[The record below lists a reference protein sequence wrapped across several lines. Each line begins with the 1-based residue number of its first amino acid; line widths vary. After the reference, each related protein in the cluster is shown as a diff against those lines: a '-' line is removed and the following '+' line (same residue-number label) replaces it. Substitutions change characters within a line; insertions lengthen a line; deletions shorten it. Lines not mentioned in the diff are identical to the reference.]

1 MRVAICDDNQQD
13 IERIRRYTLRMI
25 DYAVEYV
32 FYTRPEELLREC
44 ADAEQKP
51 DMYILDIE
59 MPGMDGLAVAK
70 QIRETDSKA
79 LLVFLTSYTKY
90 MPSVFE
96 VVTFDFI
103 PKPISEE
110 RLRVLF
116 EKAGTY
122 LNLTNQSFSFSYRR
136 VRYSLKFDEILY
148 LEKRGRQAIIH
159 TKKMKYQSNMNL
171 NEIWEKLDERMFAAV
186 HGSFIV
192 NLKHV
197 HSVSSGMVMLT
208 DGTELGVTRG
218 YRKELT
224 ESTSHLCREECDMA
238 LYGVRLVINLF
249 DLCIYR
255 RYLEEFIGNRKT
267 SMEFSVLLLIVCELI
282 GSAVNQMGISW
293 LNFVTMV
300 AILCVY
306 VCQYEAGILS
316 RLIAVLLY
324 MGIMGVAEPLG
335 YLFNKA
341 FMEKVL
347 DDTTVSYYFI
357 VFFMA
362 LLKATIVEVFCRLKS
377 GKSIRLS
384 AMPKETQYMLTMIPL
399 CSLISCF
406 LLIEVA
412 KELISAQMVVLCMC
426 IIFVIIITNYV
437 IFLMIEKY
445 TTVEEKQH
453 EEEMIQREILY
464 RNEYYQDMERYQE
477 QIQDIRHDMKNRLT
491 GLLAA
496 AEQGSAELIKDRLQE
511 VLGDIRLAEEIIYSA
526 NPVVNAILK
535 VKSVKAKEKE
545 IPMQVTTLLPQRVS
559 VDIGDM
565 GVLYGNLLDNA
576 IEAAMAVEQEKR
588 YVHVESKF
596 QEGRLL
602 LSIKNSKPSGTS
614 SCQQTSK
621 KDKIKHGR
629 GIRSVRKV
637 AEKYGGEL
645 MLKDQGEHFEAV
657 LLLNGVAKLE

>member
-1 MRVAICDDNQQD
+1 
-13 IERIRRYTLRMI
+13 
-25 DYAVEYV
+25 
-32 FYTRPEELLREC
+32 
-44 ADAEQKP
+44 
-51 DMYILDIE
+51 
-59 MPGMDGLAVAK
+59 
-70 QIRETDSKA
+70 
-79 LLVFLTSYTKY
+79 
-90 MPSVFE
+90 
-96 VVTFDFI
+96 
-103 PKPISEE
+103 
-110 RLRVLF
+110 
-116 EKAGTY
+116 
-122 LNLTNQSFSFSYRR
+122 
-136 VRYSLKFDEILY
+136 
-148 LEKRGRQAIIH
+148 
-159 TKKMKYQSNMNL
+159 
-171 NEIWEKLDERMFAAV
+171 
-186 HGSFIV
+186 
-192 NLKHV
+192 
-197 HSVSSGMVMLT
+197 
-208 DGTELGVTRG
+208 
-218 YRKELT
+218 
-224 ESTSHLCREECDMA
+224 MA

-267 SMEFSVLLLIVCELI
+267 SMEFSVLLLVVCELI

-306 VCQYEAGILS
+306 VCQYEAGIVS

-362 LLKATIVEVFCRLKS
+362 FLKATIVEVFCRLKS

-464 RNEYYQDMERYQE
+464 QNEYYQDMERYQE
-477 QIQDIRHDMKNRLT
+477 QIQ
-491 GLLAA
+491 
-496 AEQGSAELIKDRLQE
+496 
-511 VLGDIRLAEEIIYSA
+511 DIRLAEEIIYSA

-614 SCQQTSK
+614 SYQQTSK

-645 MLKDQGEHFEAV
+645 LLKDQGEHFEAV

>member
-1 MRVAICDDNQQD
+1 
-13 IERIRRYTLRMI
+13 
-25 DYAVEYV
+25 
-32 FYTRPEELLREC
+32 
-44 ADAEQKP
+44 
-51 DMYILDIE
+51 
-59 MPGMDGLAVAK
+59 
-70 QIRETDSKA
+70 
-79 LLVFLTSYTKY
+79 
-90 MPSVFE
+90 
-96 VVTFDFI
+96 
-103 PKPISEE
+103 
-110 RLRVLF
+110 
-116 EKAGTY
+116 
-122 LNLTNQSFSFSYRR
+122 
-136 VRYSLKFDEILY
+136 
-148 LEKRGRQAIIH
+148 
-159 TKKMKYQSNMNL
+159 
-171 NEIWEKLDERMFAAV
+171 
-186 HGSFIV
+186 
-192 NLKHV
+192 
-197 HSVSSGMVMLT
+197 
-208 DGTELGVTRG
+208 
-218 YRKELT
+218 
-224 ESTSHLCREECDMA
+224 MA

-267 SMEFSVLLLIVCELI
+267 SMEFSILLLIVCELI

-293 LNFVTMV
+293 LNFMTMV

-306 VCQYEAGILS
+306 VCQYEAGIAS

-477 QIQDIRHDMKNRLT
+477 QIQDIR
-491 GLLAA
+491 
-496 AEQGSAELIKDRLQE
+496 
-511 VLGDIRLAEEIIYSA
+511 LAEEIIYSA

-645 MLKDQGEHFEAV
+645 LLKDQGEHFEAV

>member
-1 MRVAICDDNQQD
+1 
-13 IERIRRYTLRMI
+13 
-25 DYAVEYV
+25 
-32 FYTRPEELLREC
+32 
-44 ADAEQKP
+44 
-51 DMYILDIE
+51 
-59 MPGMDGLAVAK
+59 
-70 QIRETDSKA
+70 
-79 LLVFLTSYTKY
+79 
-90 MPSVFE
+90 
-96 VVTFDFI
+96 
-103 PKPISEE
+103 
-110 RLRVLF
+110 
-116 EKAGTY
+116 
-122 LNLTNQSFSFSYRR
+122 
-136 VRYSLKFDEILY
+136 
-148 LEKRGRQAIIH
+148 
-159 TKKMKYQSNMNL
+159 
-171 NEIWEKLDERMFAAV
+171 
-186 HGSFIV
+186 
-192 NLKHV
+192 
-197 HSVSSGMVMLT
+197 
-208 DGTELGVTRG
+208 
-218 YRKELT
+218 
-224 ESTSHLCREECDMA
+224 MA

-306 VCQYEAGILS
+306 VCQYEARIVS

-477 QIQDIRHDMKNRLT
+477 QIQDIR
-491 GLLAA
+491 
-496 AEQGSAELIKDRLQE
+496 
-511 VLGDIRLAEEIIYSA
+511 LAEEIIYSA

>member
-1 MRVAICDDNQQD
+1 
-13 IERIRRYTLRMI
+13 
-25 DYAVEYV
+25 
-32 FYTRPEELLREC
+32 
-44 ADAEQKP
+44 
-51 DMYILDIE
+51 
-59 MPGMDGLAVAK
+59 
-70 QIRETDSKA
+70 
-79 LLVFLTSYTKY
+79 
-90 MPSVFE
+90 
-96 VVTFDFI
+96 
-103 PKPISEE
+103 
-110 RLRVLF
+110 
-116 EKAGTY
+116 
-122 LNLTNQSFSFSYRR
+122 
-136 VRYSLKFDEILY
+136 
-148 LEKRGRQAIIH
+148 
-159 TKKMKYQSNMNL
+159 
-171 NEIWEKLDERMFAAV
+171 
-186 HGSFIV
+186 
-192 NLKHV
+192 
-197 HSVSSGMVMLT
+197 
-208 DGTELGVTRG
+208 
-218 YRKELT
+218 
-224 ESTSHLCREECDMA
+224 MA

-306 VCQYEAGILS
+306 VCQYEAGIVS

-362 LLKATIVEVFCRLKS
+362 FLKATIVEVFCRLKS

-464 RNEYYQDMERYQE
+464 WNEYYQDMERYQE
-477 QIQDIRHDMKNRLT
+477 QIQ
-491 GLLAA
+491 
-496 AEQGSAELIKDRLQE
+496 
-511 VLGDIRLAEEIIYSA
+511 DIRLAEEIIYSA

-614 SCQQTSK
+614 SYQQTSK

-645 MLKDQGEHFEAV
+645 LLKDQGEHFEAV

>member
-1 MRVAICDDNQQD
+1 
-13 IERIRRYTLRMI
+13 
-25 DYAVEYV
+25 
-32 FYTRPEELLREC
+32 
-44 ADAEQKP
+44 
-51 DMYILDIE
+51 
-59 MPGMDGLAVAK
+59 
-70 QIRETDSKA
+70 
-79 LLVFLTSYTKY
+79 
-90 MPSVFE
+90 
-96 VVTFDFI
+96 
-103 PKPISEE
+103 
-110 RLRVLF
+110 
-116 EKAGTY
+116 
-122 LNLTNQSFSFSYRR
+122 
-136 VRYSLKFDEILY
+136 
-148 LEKRGRQAIIH
+148 
-159 TKKMKYQSNMNL
+159 
-171 NEIWEKLDERMFAAV
+171 
-186 HGSFIV
+186 
-192 NLKHV
+192 
-197 HSVSSGMVMLT
+197 
-208 DGTELGVTRG
+208 
-218 YRKELT
+218 
-224 ESTSHLCREECDMA
+224 MA

-249 DLCIYR
+249 DLRIYR

-477 QIQDIRHDMKNRLT
+477 QIQDIR
-491 GLLAA
+491 
-496 AEQGSAELIKDRLQE
+496 
-511 VLGDIRLAEEIIYSA
+511 LAEEIIYSA

-645 MLKDQGEHFEAV
+645 ILKDQGEHFEAV

>member
-1 MRVAICDDNQQD
+1 
-13 IERIRRYTLRMI
+13 
-25 DYAVEYV
+25 
-32 FYTRPEELLREC
+32 
-44 ADAEQKP
+44 
-51 DMYILDIE
+51 
-59 MPGMDGLAVAK
+59 
-70 QIRETDSKA
+70 
-79 LLVFLTSYTKY
+79 
-90 MPSVFE
+90 
-96 VVTFDFI
+96 
-103 PKPISEE
+103 
-110 RLRVLF
+110 
-116 EKAGTY
+116 
-122 LNLTNQSFSFSYRR
+122 
-136 VRYSLKFDEILY
+136 
-148 LEKRGRQAIIH
+148 
-159 TKKMKYQSNMNL
+159 
-171 NEIWEKLDERMFAAV
+171 
-186 HGSFIV
+186 
-192 NLKHV
+192 
-197 HSVSSGMVMLT
+197 
-208 DGTELGVTRG
+208 
-218 YRKELT
+218 
-224 ESTSHLCREECDMA
+224 MA

-267 SMEFSVLLLIVCELI
+267 SMEFSVLLLVVCELI

-306 VCQYEAGILS
+306 VCQYEAGIVS

-362 LLKATIVEVFCRLKS
+362 FLKATIVEVFCRLKS

-477 QIQDIRHDMKNRLT
+477 QIQDIR
-491 GLLAA
+491 
-496 AEQGSAELIKDRLQE
+496 
-511 VLGDIRLAEEIIYSA
+511 LAEEIIYSA

-614 SCQQTSK
+614 SYQQTSK

-645 MLKDQGEHFEAV
+645 LLKDQGEHFEAV

>member
-1 MRVAICDDNQQD
+1 
-13 IERIRRYTLRMI
+13 
-25 DYAVEYV
+25 
-32 FYTRPEELLREC
+32 
-44 ADAEQKP
+44 
-51 DMYILDIE
+51 
-59 MPGMDGLAVAK
+59 
-70 QIRETDSKA
+70 
-79 LLVFLTSYTKY
+79 
-90 MPSVFE
+90 
-96 VVTFDFI
+96 
-103 PKPISEE
+103 
-110 RLRVLF
+110 
-116 EKAGTY
+116 
-122 LNLTNQSFSFSYRR
+122 
-136 VRYSLKFDEILY
+136 
-148 LEKRGRQAIIH
+148 
-159 TKKMKYQSNMNL
+159 
-171 NEIWEKLDERMFAAV
+171 
-186 HGSFIV
+186 
-192 NLKHV
+192 
-197 HSVSSGMVMLT
+197 
-208 DGTELGVTRG
+208 
-218 YRKELT
+218 
-224 ESTSHLCREECDMA
+224 MA
-238 LYGVRLVINLF
+238 LYGVRLVVNLF

-306 VCQYEAGILS
+306 VCQYEAGIVS

-324 MGIMGVAEPLG
+324 MGIMGISEPAG
-335 YLFNKA
+335 YLFSKV
-341 FMEKVL
+341 FMEQIVE
-347 DDTTVSYYFI
+347 DDVVIYYFSAFLVVI
-357 VFFMA
+357 FRLA
-362 LLKATIVEVFCRLKS
+362 IVEVFCRMKA
-377 GKSIRLS
+377 GKNVKVSS
-384 AMPKETQYMLTMIPL
+384 MPKETSYALALIPL

-426 IIFVIIITNYV
+426 IIFVIIITNYI

-445 TTVEEKQH
+445 TTVEEKQY

-477 QIQDIRHDMKNRLT
+477 QIQ
-491 GLLAA
+491 
-496 AEQGSAELIKDRLQE
+496 
-511 VLGDIRLAEEIIYSA
+511 DIRLAEEIIYSA

-614 SCQQTSK
+614 SYRQTSK

-645 MLKDQGEHFEAV
+645 LLKDQGEHFEAA
-657 LLLNGVAKLE
+657 LLLNGITKLE

>member
-1 MRVAICDDNQQD
+1 
-13 IERIRRYTLRMI
+13 
-25 DYAVEYV
+25 
-32 FYTRPEELLREC
+32 
-44 ADAEQKP
+44 
-51 DMYILDIE
+51 
-59 MPGMDGLAVAK
+59 
-70 QIRETDSKA
+70 
-79 LLVFLTSYTKY
+79 
-90 MPSVFE
+90 
-96 VVTFDFI
+96 
-103 PKPISEE
+103 
-110 RLRVLF
+110 
-116 EKAGTY
+116 
-122 LNLTNQSFSFSYRR
+122 
-136 VRYSLKFDEILY
+136 
-148 LEKRGRQAIIH
+148 
-159 TKKMKYQSNMNL
+159 
-171 NEIWEKLDERMFAAV
+171 
-186 HGSFIV
+186 
-192 NLKHV
+192 
-197 HSVSSGMVMLT
+197 
-208 DGTELGVTRG
+208 
-218 YRKELT
+218 
-224 ESTSHLCREECDMA
+224 MA

-306 VCQYEAGILS
+306 VCQYEAGIVS

-324 MGIMGVAEPLG
+324 LGIMGVAEPLG

-477 QIQDIRHDMKNRLT
+477 QIQDIR
-491 GLLAA
+491 
-496 AEQGSAELIKDRLQE
+496 
-511 VLGDIRLAEEIIYSA
+511 LAEEIIYSA

-645 MLKDQGEHFEAV
+645 LLKDQGEHFEAV

>member
-1 MRVAICDDNQQD
+1 
-13 IERIRRYTLRMI
+13 
-25 DYAVEYV
+25 
-32 FYTRPEELLREC
+32 
-44 ADAEQKP
+44 
-51 DMYILDIE
+51 
-59 MPGMDGLAVAK
+59 
-70 QIRETDSKA
+70 
-79 LLVFLTSYTKY
+79 
-90 MPSVFE
+90 
-96 VVTFDFI
+96 
-103 PKPISEE
+103 
-110 RLRVLF
+110 
-116 EKAGTY
+116 
-122 LNLTNQSFSFSYRR
+122 
-136 VRYSLKFDEILY
+136 
-148 LEKRGRQAIIH
+148 
-159 TKKMKYQSNMNL
+159 
-171 NEIWEKLDERMFAAV
+171 
-186 HGSFIV
+186 
-192 NLKHV
+192 
-197 HSVSSGMVMLT
+197 
-208 DGTELGVTRG
+208 
-218 YRKELT
+218 
-224 ESTSHLCREECDMA
+224 MA

-306 VCQYEAGILS
+306 VCQYEARIVS

-477 QIQDIRHDMKNRLT
+477 QIQDIR
-491 GLLAA
+491 
-496 AEQGSAELIKDRLQE
+496 
-511 VLGDIRLAEEIIYSA
+511 LAEEIIYSA

-614 SCQQTSK
+614 SYQQTSK

-645 MLKDQGEHFEAV
+645 LLKDQGEHFEAV

>member
-1 MRVAICDDNQQD
+1 
-13 IERIRRYTLRMI
+13 
-25 DYAVEYV
+25 
-32 FYTRPEELLREC
+32 
-44 ADAEQKP
+44 
-51 DMYILDIE
+51 
-59 MPGMDGLAVAK
+59 
-70 QIRETDSKA
+70 
-79 LLVFLTSYTKY
+79 
-90 MPSVFE
+90 
-96 VVTFDFI
+96 
-103 PKPISEE
+103 
-110 RLRVLF
+110 
-116 EKAGTY
+116 
-122 LNLTNQSFSFSYRR
+122 
-136 VRYSLKFDEILY
+136 
-148 LEKRGRQAIIH
+148 
-159 TKKMKYQSNMNL
+159 
-171 NEIWEKLDERMFAAV
+171 
-186 HGSFIV
+186 
-192 NLKHV
+192 
-197 HSVSSGMVMLT
+197 
-208 DGTELGVTRG
+208 
-218 YRKELT
+218 
-224 ESTSHLCREECDMA
+224 MA

-306 VCQYEAGILS
+306 VCQYEAGIVC

-477 QIQDIRHDMKNRLT
+477 QIQDIR
-491 GLLAA
+491 
-496 AEQGSAELIKDRLQE
+496 
-511 VLGDIRLAEEIIYSA
+511 LAEEIIYSA

>member
-1 MRVAICDDNQQD
+1 
-13 IERIRRYTLRMI
+13 
-25 DYAVEYV
+25 
-32 FYTRPEELLREC
+32 
-44 ADAEQKP
+44 
-51 DMYILDIE
+51 
-59 MPGMDGLAVAK
+59 
-70 QIRETDSKA
+70 
-79 LLVFLTSYTKY
+79 
-90 MPSVFE
+90 
-96 VVTFDFI
+96 
-103 PKPISEE
+103 
-110 RLRVLF
+110 
-116 EKAGTY
+116 
-122 LNLTNQSFSFSYRR
+122 
-136 VRYSLKFDEILY
+136 
-148 LEKRGRQAIIH
+148 
-159 TKKMKYQSNMNL
+159 
-171 NEIWEKLDERMFAAV
+171 
-186 HGSFIV
+186 
-192 NLKHV
+192 
-197 HSVSSGMVMLT
+197 
-208 DGTELGVTRG
+208 
-218 YRKELT
+218 
-224 ESTSHLCREECDMA
+224 MA

-306 VCQYEAGILS
+306 VCQYEAGIVS

-426 IIFVIIITNYV
+426 IIFVIIITNYI

-477 QIQDIRHDMKNRLT
+477 QIQ
-491 GLLAA
+491 
-496 AEQGSAELIKDRLQE
+496 
-511 VLGDIRLAEEIIYSA
+511 DIRLAEEIIYSA

-645 MLKDQGEHFEAV
+645 ILKDQGEHFEAV

>member
-1 MRVAICDDNQQD
+1 
-13 IERIRRYTLRMI
+13 
-25 DYAVEYV
+25 
-32 FYTRPEELLREC
+32 
-44 ADAEQKP
+44 
-51 DMYILDIE
+51 
-59 MPGMDGLAVAK
+59 
-70 QIRETDSKA
+70 
-79 LLVFLTSYTKY
+79 
-90 MPSVFE
+90 
-96 VVTFDFI
+96 
-103 PKPISEE
+103 
-110 RLRVLF
+110 
-116 EKAGTY
+116 
-122 LNLTNQSFSFSYRR
+122 
-136 VRYSLKFDEILY
+136 
-148 LEKRGRQAIIH
+148 
-159 TKKMKYQSNMNL
+159 
-171 NEIWEKLDERMFAAV
+171 
-186 HGSFIV
+186 
-192 NLKHV
+192 
-197 HSVSSGMVMLT
+197 
-208 DGTELGVTRG
+208 
-218 YRKELT
+218 
-224 ESTSHLCREECDMA
+224 MA

-306 VCQYEAGILS
+306 VCQYEAGIVS

-324 MGIMGVAEPLG
+324 MGIMGISEPAG
-335 YLFNKA
+335 YLFSKV
-341 FMEKVL
+341 FMEQIVE
-347 DDTTVSYYFI
+347 DDVVIYYFSAFLVVI
-357 VFFMA
+357 FRLA
-362 LLKATIVEVFCRLKS
+362 IVEVFCRLKA
-377 GKSIRLS
+377 GKNVKVSS
-384 AMPKETQYMLTMIPL
+384 MPKETSYALALIPL

-477 QIQDIRHDMKNRLT
+477 QIQDIR
-491 GLLAA
+491 
-496 AEQGSAELIKDRLQE
+496 
-511 VLGDIRLAEEIIYSA
+511 LAEEIIYSA

-535 VKSVKAKEKE
+535 VKSIKAKEKE

-614 SCQQTSK
+614 SYQQTNK

-645 MLKDQGEHFEAV
+645 LLKDQGEHFEAV

>member
-1 MRVAICDDNQQD
+1 
-13 IERIRRYTLRMI
+13 
-25 DYAVEYV
+25 
-32 FYTRPEELLREC
+32 
-44 ADAEQKP
+44 
-51 DMYILDIE
+51 
-59 MPGMDGLAVAK
+59 
-70 QIRETDSKA
+70 
-79 LLVFLTSYTKY
+79 
-90 MPSVFE
+90 
-96 VVTFDFI
+96 
-103 PKPISEE
+103 
-110 RLRVLF
+110 
-116 EKAGTY
+116 
-122 LNLTNQSFSFSYRR
+122 
-136 VRYSLKFDEILY
+136 
-148 LEKRGRQAIIH
+148 
-159 TKKMKYQSNMNL
+159 
-171 NEIWEKLDERMFAAV
+171 
-186 HGSFIV
+186 
-192 NLKHV
+192 
-197 HSVSSGMVMLT
+197 
-208 DGTELGVTRG
+208 
-218 YRKELT
+218 
-224 ESTSHLCREECDMA
+224 MA

-267 SMEFSVLLLIVCELI
+267 SMEFSILLLIVCELI

-306 VCQYEAGILS
+306 VCQYEAGIVS

-324 MGIMGVAEPLG
+324 MGIMGISEPAG
-335 YLFNKA
+335 YLFSKV
-341 FMEKVL
+341 FMEQIVE
-347 DDTTVSYYFI
+347 DDVVIYYFSAFLVVI
-357 VFFMA
+357 FRLA
-362 LLKATIVEVFCRLKS
+362 IVEVFCRLKA
-377 GKSIRLS
+377 GKNVKVSS
-384 AMPKETQYMLTMIPL
+384 MPKETSYALALIPL

-426 IIFVIIITNYV
+426 IIFVIIITNYI

-445 TTVEEKQH
+445 TTVEEKQY

-477 QIQDIRHDMKNRLT
+477 QIQ
-491 GLLAA
+491 
-496 AEQGSAELIKDRLQE
+496 
-511 VLGDIRLAEEIIYSA
+511 DIRLAEEIIYSA

-645 MLKDQGEHFEAV
+645 ILKDQGEHFEAV

>member
-1 MRVAICDDNQQD
+1 
-13 IERIRRYTLRMI
+13 
-25 DYAVEYV
+25 
-32 FYTRPEELLREC
+32 
-44 ADAEQKP
+44 
-51 DMYILDIE
+51 
-59 MPGMDGLAVAK
+59 
-70 QIRETDSKA
+70 
-79 LLVFLTSYTKY
+79 
-90 MPSVFE
+90 
-96 VVTFDFI
+96 
-103 PKPISEE
+103 
-110 RLRVLF
+110 
-116 EKAGTY
+116 
-122 LNLTNQSFSFSYRR
+122 
-136 VRYSLKFDEILY
+136 
-148 LEKRGRQAIIH
+148 
-159 TKKMKYQSNMNL
+159 
-171 NEIWEKLDERMFAAV
+171 
-186 HGSFIV
+186 
-192 NLKHV
+192 
-197 HSVSSGMVMLT
+197 
-208 DGTELGVTRG
+208 
-218 YRKELT
+218 
-224 ESTSHLCREECDMA
+224 MA

-267 SMEFSVLLLIVCELI
+267 SMEFSILLLIVCELI

-306 VCQYEAGILS
+306 VCQYEAGIVS

-477 QIQDIRHDMKNRLT
+477 QIQDIR
-491 GLLAA
+491 
-496 AEQGSAELIKDRLQE
+496 
-511 VLGDIRLAEEIIYSA
+511 LAEEIIYSA

-614 SCQQTSK
+614 SYQQTSK

>member
-1 MRVAICDDNQQD
+1 
-13 IERIRRYTLRMI
+13 
-25 DYAVEYV
+25 
-32 FYTRPEELLREC
+32 
-44 ADAEQKP
+44 
-51 DMYILDIE
+51 
-59 MPGMDGLAVAK
+59 
-70 QIRETDSKA
+70 
-79 LLVFLTSYTKY
+79 
-90 MPSVFE
+90 
-96 VVTFDFI
+96 
-103 PKPISEE
+103 
-110 RLRVLF
+110 
-116 EKAGTY
+116 
-122 LNLTNQSFSFSYRR
+122 
-136 VRYSLKFDEILY
+136 
-148 LEKRGRQAIIH
+148 
-159 TKKMKYQSNMNL
+159 
-171 NEIWEKLDERMFAAV
+171 
-186 HGSFIV
+186 
-192 NLKHV
+192 
-197 HSVSSGMVMLT
+197 
-208 DGTELGVTRG
+208 
-218 YRKELT
+218 
-224 ESTSHLCREECDMA
+224 MA

-306 VCQYEAGILS
+306 VCQYEAGIVS

-324 MGIMGVAEPLG
+324 MGIMGISEPAG
-335 YLFNKA
+335 YLFSKV
-341 FMEKVL
+341 FMEQIVE
-347 DDTTVSYYFI
+347 DDVVIYYFSAFLVVI
-357 VFFMA
+357 FRLA
-362 LLKATIVEVFCRLKS
+362 IVEVFCRLKA
-377 GKSIRLS
+377 GKNVKVSS
-384 AMPKETQYMLTMIPL
+384 MPKETSYALALIPL

-477 QIQDIRHDMKNRLT
+477 QIQ
-491 GLLAA
+491 
-496 AEQGSAELIKDRLQE
+496 
-511 VLGDIRLAEEIIYSA
+511 DIRLAEEIIYSA

-614 SCQQTSK
+614 SYRQTSK

-645 MLKDQGEHFEAV
+645 LLKDQGEHFEAA
-657 LLLNGVAKLE
+657 LLLNGITKLE

>member
-1 MRVAICDDNQQD
+1 
-13 IERIRRYTLRMI
+13 
-25 DYAVEYV
+25 
-32 FYTRPEELLREC
+32 
-44 ADAEQKP
+44 
-51 DMYILDIE
+51 
-59 MPGMDGLAVAK
+59 
-70 QIRETDSKA
+70 
-79 LLVFLTSYTKY
+79 
-90 MPSVFE
+90 
-96 VVTFDFI
+96 
-103 PKPISEE
+103 
-110 RLRVLF
+110 
-116 EKAGTY
+116 
-122 LNLTNQSFSFSYRR
+122 
-136 VRYSLKFDEILY
+136 
-148 LEKRGRQAIIH
+148 
-159 TKKMKYQSNMNL
+159 
-171 NEIWEKLDERMFAAV
+171 
-186 HGSFIV
+186 
-192 NLKHV
+192 
-197 HSVSSGMVMLT
+197 
-208 DGTELGVTRG
+208 
-218 YRKELT
+218 
-224 ESTSHLCREECDMA
+224 MA

-255 RYLEEFIGNRKT
+255 RYLEKFIGNRKT

-306 VCQYEAGILS
+306 VCQYEAGIAS

-324 MGIMGVAEPLG
+324 MGIMGISEPAG
-335 YLFNKA
+335 YLFSKV
-341 FMEKVL
+341 FMEQIVE
-347 DDTTVSYYFI
+347 DDVVIYYFSAFLVVI
-357 VFFMA
+357 FRLV
-362 LLKATIVEVFCRLKS
+362 IVEVFCRLKA
-377 GKSIRLS
+377 GKNVKLS
-384 AMPKETQYMLTMIPL
+384 SMSKETSYALALIPL

-426 IIFVIIITNYV
+426 IIFVIIITNYI

-496 AEQGSAELIKDRLQE
+496 AEQGSVELIRDRLQE
-511 VLGDIRLAEEIIYSA
+511 LLGDIRLAEEIIYSA

-535 VKSVKAKEKE
+535 IKGVKAKEKE

-602 LSIKNSKPSGTS
+602 LSIKNSKPSGAGS
-614 SCQQTSK
+614 YRQTSK

-645 MLKDQGEHFEAV
+645 LLKDQGEHFEAV
-657 LLLNGVAKLE
+657 LLLNGITKLE

>member
-1 MRVAICDDNQQD
+1 
-13 IERIRRYTLRMI
+13 
-25 DYAVEYV
+25 
-32 FYTRPEELLREC
+32 
-44 ADAEQKP
+44 
-51 DMYILDIE
+51 
-59 MPGMDGLAVAK
+59 
-70 QIRETDSKA
+70 
-79 LLVFLTSYTKY
+79 
-90 MPSVFE
+90 
-96 VVTFDFI
+96 
-103 PKPISEE
+103 
-110 RLRVLF
+110 
-116 EKAGTY
+116 
-122 LNLTNQSFSFSYRR
+122 
-136 VRYSLKFDEILY
+136 
-148 LEKRGRQAIIH
+148 
-159 TKKMKYQSNMNL
+159 
-171 NEIWEKLDERMFAAV
+171 
-186 HGSFIV
+186 
-192 NLKHV
+192 
-197 HSVSSGMVMLT
+197 
-208 DGTELGVTRG
+208 
-218 YRKELT
+218 
-224 ESTSHLCREECDMA
+224 MA

-306 VCQYEAGILS
+306 VCQYEAGIVS

-324 MGIMGVAEPLG
+324 MGIMGISEPAG
-335 YLFNKA
+335 YLFSKV
-341 FMEKVL
+341 FMEQIVE
-347 DDTTVSYYFI
+347 DDVVIYYFSAFLVVI
-357 VFFMA
+357 FRLA
-362 LLKATIVEVFCRLKS
+362 IVEVFCRLKA
-377 GKSIRLS
+377 GKNVKVSS
-384 AMPKETQYMLTMIPL
+384 MPKETSYALALIPL

-426 IIFVIIITNYV
+426 IIFVIIITNYI

-477 QIQDIRHDMKNRLT
+477 QIQDIR
-491 GLLAA
+491 
-496 AEQGSAELIKDRLQE
+496 
-511 VLGDIRLAEEIIYSA
+511 LAEEIIYSA

-535 VKSVKAKEKE
+535 VKSIKAKEKE

-614 SCQQTSK
+614 SYRQTSK

-645 MLKDQGEHFEAV
+645 LLKDQGEHFEAV

>member
-1 MRVAICDDNQQD
+1 
-13 IERIRRYTLRMI
+13 
-25 DYAVEYV
+25 
-32 FYTRPEELLREC
+32 
-44 ADAEQKP
+44 
-51 DMYILDIE
+51 
-59 MPGMDGLAVAK
+59 
-70 QIRETDSKA
+70 
-79 LLVFLTSYTKY
+79 
-90 MPSVFE
+90 
-96 VVTFDFI
+96 
-103 PKPISEE
+103 
-110 RLRVLF
+110 
-116 EKAGTY
+116 
-122 LNLTNQSFSFSYRR
+122 
-136 VRYSLKFDEILY
+136 
-148 LEKRGRQAIIH
+148 
-159 TKKMKYQSNMNL
+159 
-171 NEIWEKLDERMFAAV
+171 
-186 HGSFIV
+186 
-192 NLKHV
+192 
-197 HSVSSGMVMLT
+197 
-208 DGTELGVTRG
+208 
-218 YRKELT
+218 
-224 ESTSHLCREECDMA
+224 MA

-477 QIQDIRHDMKNRLT
+477 QIQDIR
-491 GLLAA
+491 
-496 AEQGSAELIKDRLQE
+496 
-511 VLGDIRLAEEIIYSA
+511 LAEEIIYSA

-614 SCQQTSK
+614 SYQQTNK

-645 MLKDQGEHFEAV
+645 LLKDQGEHFEAV

>member
-1 MRVAICDDNQQD
+1 
-13 IERIRRYTLRMI
+13 
-25 DYAVEYV
+25 
-32 FYTRPEELLREC
+32 
-44 ADAEQKP
+44 
-51 DMYILDIE
+51 
-59 MPGMDGLAVAK
+59 
-70 QIRETDSKA
+70 
-79 LLVFLTSYTKY
+79 
-90 MPSVFE
+90 
-96 VVTFDFI
+96 
-103 PKPISEE
+103 
-110 RLRVLF
+110 
-116 EKAGTY
+116 
-122 LNLTNQSFSFSYRR
+122 
-136 VRYSLKFDEILY
+136 
-148 LEKRGRQAIIH
+148 
-159 TKKMKYQSNMNL
+159 
-171 NEIWEKLDERMFAAV
+171 
-186 HGSFIV
+186 
-192 NLKHV
+192 
-197 HSVSSGMVMLT
+197 
-208 DGTELGVTRG
+208 
-218 YRKELT
+218 
-224 ESTSHLCREECDMA
+224 MA

-267 SMEFSVLLLIVCELI
+267 SMEFSVILLIVCELI

-293 LNFVTMV
+293 LNFMTMV

-306 VCQYEAGILS
+306 VCQYEAGIVS

-324 MGIMGVAEPLG
+324 MGIMGVAGPLG

-426 IIFVIIITNYV
+426 IIFVIIITNYI

-445 TTVEEKQH
+445 TTVEEKQY

-477 QIQDIRHDMKNRLT
+477 QIQ
-491 GLLAA
+491 
-496 AEQGSAELIKDRLQE
+496 
-511 VLGDIRLAEEIIYSA
+511 DIRLAEEIIYSA

-645 MLKDQGEHFEAV
+645 ILKDQGEHFEAV

>member
-1 MRVAICDDNQQD
+1 
-13 IERIRRYTLRMI
+13 
-25 DYAVEYV
+25 
-32 FYTRPEELLREC
+32 
-44 ADAEQKP
+44 
-51 DMYILDIE
+51 
-59 MPGMDGLAVAK
+59 
-70 QIRETDSKA
+70 
-79 LLVFLTSYTKY
+79 
-90 MPSVFE
+90 
-96 VVTFDFI
+96 
-103 PKPISEE
+103 
-110 RLRVLF
+110 
-116 EKAGTY
+116 
-122 LNLTNQSFSFSYRR
+122 
-136 VRYSLKFDEILY
+136 
-148 LEKRGRQAIIH
+148 
-159 TKKMKYQSNMNL
+159 
-171 NEIWEKLDERMFAAV
+171 
-186 HGSFIV
+186 
-192 NLKHV
+192 
-197 HSVSSGMVMLT
+197 
-208 DGTELGVTRG
+208 
-218 YRKELT
+218 
-224 ESTSHLCREECDMA
+224 MA

-306 VCQYEAGILS
+306 VCQYEAGIVS

-324 MGIMGVAEPLG
+324 MGIMGISEPAG
-335 YLFNKA
+335 YLFSKV
-341 FMEKVL
+341 FMEQIVE
-347 DDTTVSYYFI
+347 DDVVIYYFSAFLVVI
-357 VFFMA
+357 FRLA
-362 LLKATIVEVFCRLKS
+362 IVEVFCRMKA
-377 GKSIRLS
+377 GKNVKVSS
-384 AMPKETQYMLTMIPL
+384 MPKETSYALALIPL

-426 IIFVIIITNYV
+426 IIFVIIITNYI

-445 TTVEEKQH
+445 TTVEEKQY

-477 QIQDIRHDMKNRLT
+477 QIQ
-491 GLLAA
+491 
-496 AEQGSAELIKDRLQE
+496 
-511 VLGDIRLAEEIIYSA
+511 DIRLAEEIIYSA

-645 MLKDQGEHFEAV
+645 ILKDQGEHFEAV

>member
-1 MRVAICDDNQQD
+1 
-13 IERIRRYTLRMI
+13 
-25 DYAVEYV
+25 
-32 FYTRPEELLREC
+32 
-44 ADAEQKP
+44 
-51 DMYILDIE
+51 
-59 MPGMDGLAVAK
+59 
-70 QIRETDSKA
+70 
-79 LLVFLTSYTKY
+79 
-90 MPSVFE
+90 
-96 VVTFDFI
+96 
-103 PKPISEE
+103 
-110 RLRVLF
+110 
-116 EKAGTY
+116 
-122 LNLTNQSFSFSYRR
+122 
-136 VRYSLKFDEILY
+136 
-148 LEKRGRQAIIH
+148 
-159 TKKMKYQSNMNL
+159 
-171 NEIWEKLDERMFAAV
+171 
-186 HGSFIV
+186 
-192 NLKHV
+192 
-197 HSVSSGMVMLT
+197 
-208 DGTELGVTRG
+208 
-218 YRKELT
+218 
-224 ESTSHLCREECDMA
+224 MA

-306 VCQYEAGILS
+306 VCQYEAGIVS

-335 YLFNKA
+335 YLFHKA

-477 QIQDIRHDMKNRLT
+477 QIQDIR
-491 GLLAA
+491 
-496 AEQGSAELIKDRLQE
+496 
-511 VLGDIRLAEEIIYSA
+511 LAEEIIYSA

-614 SCQQTSK
+614 SYQQTSK

-645 MLKDQGEHFEAV
+645 LLKDQGEHFEAV

>member
-1 MRVAICDDNQQD
+1 
-13 IERIRRYTLRMI
+13 
-25 DYAVEYV
+25 
-32 FYTRPEELLREC
+32 
-44 ADAEQKP
+44 
-51 DMYILDIE
+51 
-59 MPGMDGLAVAK
+59 
-70 QIRETDSKA
+70 
-79 LLVFLTSYTKY
+79 
-90 MPSVFE
+90 
-96 VVTFDFI
+96 
-103 PKPISEE
+103 
-110 RLRVLF
+110 
-116 EKAGTY
+116 
-122 LNLTNQSFSFSYRR
+122 
-136 VRYSLKFDEILY
+136 
-148 LEKRGRQAIIH
+148 
-159 TKKMKYQSNMNL
+159 
-171 NEIWEKLDERMFAAV
+171 
-186 HGSFIV
+186 
-192 NLKHV
+192 
-197 HSVSSGMVMLT
+197 
-208 DGTELGVTRG
+208 
-218 YRKELT
+218 
-224 ESTSHLCREECDMA
+224 MA

-306 VCQYEAGILS
+306 VCQYEAGIVS

-477 QIQDIRHDMKNRLT
+477 QIQDIR
-491 GLLAA
+491 
-496 AEQGSAELIKDRLQE
+496 
-511 VLGDIRLAEEIIYSA
+511 LAEEIIYSA

-535 VKSVKAKEKE
+535 VKSIKAKEKE

-614 SCQQTSK
+614 SYQQTSK

>member
-1 MRVAICDDNQQD
+1 
-13 IERIRRYTLRMI
+13 
-25 DYAVEYV
+25 
-32 FYTRPEELLREC
+32 
-44 ADAEQKP
+44 
-51 DMYILDIE
+51 
-59 MPGMDGLAVAK
+59 
-70 QIRETDSKA
+70 
-79 LLVFLTSYTKY
+79 
-90 MPSVFE
+90 
-96 VVTFDFI
+96 
-103 PKPISEE
+103 
-110 RLRVLF
+110 
-116 EKAGTY
+116 
-122 LNLTNQSFSFSYRR
+122 
-136 VRYSLKFDEILY
+136 
-148 LEKRGRQAIIH
+148 
-159 TKKMKYQSNMNL
+159 
-171 NEIWEKLDERMFAAV
+171 
-186 HGSFIV
+186 
-192 NLKHV
+192 
-197 HSVSSGMVMLT
+197 
-208 DGTELGVTRG
+208 
-218 YRKELT
+218 
-224 ESTSHLCREECDMA
+224 MA

-293 LNFVTMV
+293 LNFVVAVVILTMY
-300 AILCVY
+300 IG
-306 VCQYEAGILS
+306 QYDTKLS
-316 RLIAVLLY
+316 NSFIAMLLY
-324 MGIMGVAEPLG
+324 LGIIGITEPTG
-335 YLFNKA
+335 YLFSKV
-341 FMEKVL
+341 FMEQIVE
-347 DDTTVSYYFI
+347 DDVVIYYFSAFLVVI
-357 VFFMA
+357 FRLV
-362 LLKATIVEVFCRLKS
+362 IVEVFCRLKA
-377 GKSIRLS
+377 GKNVKVSS
-384 AMPKETQYMLTMIPL
+384 MPKETSYALALIPL

-426 IIFVIIITNYV
+426 IIFVIIITNYI

-453 EEEMIQREILY
+453 EEEMIQTEILY

-588 YVHVESKF
+588 YVHVESKY

>member
-1 MRVAICDDNQQD
+1 
-13 IERIRRYTLRMI
+13 
-25 DYAVEYV
+25 
-32 FYTRPEELLREC
+32 
-44 ADAEQKP
+44 
-51 DMYILDIE
+51 
-59 MPGMDGLAVAK
+59 
-70 QIRETDSKA
+70 
-79 LLVFLTSYTKY
+79 
-90 MPSVFE
+90 
-96 VVTFDFI
+96 
-103 PKPISEE
+103 
-110 RLRVLF
+110 
-116 EKAGTY
+116 
-122 LNLTNQSFSFSYRR
+122 
-136 VRYSLKFDEILY
+136 
-148 LEKRGRQAIIH
+148 
-159 TKKMKYQSNMNL
+159 
-171 NEIWEKLDERMFAAV
+171 
-186 HGSFIV
+186 
-192 NLKHV
+192 
-197 HSVSSGMVMLT
+197 
-208 DGTELGVTRG
+208 
-218 YRKELT
+218 
-224 ESTSHLCREECDMA
+224 MA

-267 SMEFSVLLLIVCELI
+267 SMEFSILLLIVCELI

-306 VCQYEAGILS
+306 VCQYEAGIVS

-377 GKSIRLS
+377 GRSIRLS

-477 QIQDIRHDMKNRLT
+477 QIQ
-491 GLLAA
+491 
-496 AEQGSAELIKDRLQE
+496 
-511 VLGDIRLAEEIIYSA
+511 DIRLAEEIIYSA

-645 MLKDQGEHFEAV
+645 ILKDQGEHFEAV

>member
-1 MRVAICDDNQQD
+1 
-13 IERIRRYTLRMI
+13 
-25 DYAVEYV
+25 
-32 FYTRPEELLREC
+32 
-44 ADAEQKP
+44 
-51 DMYILDIE
+51 
-59 MPGMDGLAVAK
+59 
-70 QIRETDSKA
+70 
-79 LLVFLTSYTKY
+79 
-90 MPSVFE
+90 
-96 VVTFDFI
+96 
-103 PKPISEE
+103 
-110 RLRVLF
+110 
-116 EKAGTY
+116 
-122 LNLTNQSFSFSYRR
+122 
-136 VRYSLKFDEILY
+136 
-148 LEKRGRQAIIH
+148 
-159 TKKMKYQSNMNL
+159 
-171 NEIWEKLDERMFAAV
+171 
-186 HGSFIV
+186 
-192 NLKHV
+192 
-197 HSVSSGMVMLT
+197 
-208 DGTELGVTRG
+208 
-218 YRKELT
+218 
-224 ESTSHLCREECDMA
+224 MA

-306 VCQYEAGILS
+306 VCQYEAGIVS

-477 QIQDIRHDMKNRLT
+477 QIQDIR
-491 GLLAA
+491 
-496 AEQGSAELIKDRLQE
+496 
-511 VLGDIRLAEEIIYSA
+511 LAEEIIYSA

-602 LSIKNSKPSGTS
+602 LSIKNSKPSGTRS
-614 SCQQTSK
+614 YQQTSK

-637 AEKYGGEL
+637 AEKYGGEP

>member
-1 MRVAICDDNQQD
+1 
-13 IERIRRYTLRMI
+13 
-25 DYAVEYV
+25 
-32 FYTRPEELLREC
+32 
-44 ADAEQKP
+44 
-51 DMYILDIE
+51 
-59 MPGMDGLAVAK
+59 
-70 QIRETDSKA
+70 
-79 LLVFLTSYTKY
+79 
-90 MPSVFE
+90 
-96 VVTFDFI
+96 
-103 PKPISEE
+103 
-110 RLRVLF
+110 
-116 EKAGTY
+116 
-122 LNLTNQSFSFSYRR
+122 
-136 VRYSLKFDEILY
+136 
-148 LEKRGRQAIIH
+148 
-159 TKKMKYQSNMNL
+159 
-171 NEIWEKLDERMFAAV
+171 
-186 HGSFIV
+186 
-192 NLKHV
+192 
-197 HSVSSGMVMLT
+197 
-208 DGTELGVTRG
+208 
-218 YRKELT
+218 
-224 ESTSHLCREECDMA
+224 MA

-306 VCQYEAGILS
+306 VCQYEAGIVS

-324 MGIMGVAEPLG
+324 MGIMGISEPAG
-335 YLFNKA
+335 YLFSKV
-341 FMEKVL
+341 FMEQIVE
-347 DDTTVSYYFI
+347 DDVVIYYFSAFL
-357 VFFMA
+357 VV
-362 LLKATIVEVFCRLKS
+362 KA
-377 GKSIRLS
+377 GKNVKVSS
-384 AMPKETQYMLTMIPL
+384 MPKETSYALALIPL

-426 IIFVIIITNYV
+426 IIFVIIITNYI

-445 TTVEEKQH
+445 TTVEEKQY

-535 VKSVKAKEKE
+535 VKSIKAKEKE

-645 MLKDQGEHFEAV
+645 LLKDQGEHFEAV

>member
-1 MRVAICDDNQQD
+1 
-13 IERIRRYTLRMI
+13 
-25 DYAVEYV
+25 
-32 FYTRPEELLREC
+32 
-44 ADAEQKP
+44 
-51 DMYILDIE
+51 
-59 MPGMDGLAVAK
+59 
-70 QIRETDSKA
+70 
-79 LLVFLTSYTKY
+79 
-90 MPSVFE
+90 
-96 VVTFDFI
+96 
-103 PKPISEE
+103 
-110 RLRVLF
+110 
-116 EKAGTY
+116 
-122 LNLTNQSFSFSYRR
+122 
-136 VRYSLKFDEILY
+136 
-148 LEKRGRQAIIH
+148 
-159 TKKMKYQSNMNL
+159 
-171 NEIWEKLDERMFAAV
+171 
-186 HGSFIV
+186 
-192 NLKHV
+192 
-197 HSVSSGMVMLT
+197 
-208 DGTELGVTRG
+208 
-218 YRKELT
+218 
-224 ESTSHLCREECDMA
+224 MA

-267 SMEFSVLLLIVCELI
+267 SMEFSVILLIVCELI

-293 LNFVTMV
+293 LNFMTMV

-306 VCQYEAGILS
+306 VCQYEAGIVS

-477 QIQDIRHDMKNRLT
+477 QIQDIR
-491 GLLAA
+491 
-496 AEQGSAELIKDRLQE
+496 
-511 VLGDIRLAEEIIYSA
+511 LAEEIIYSA

-535 VKSVKAKEKE
+535 VKSIKAKEKE

-645 MLKDQGEHFEAV
+645 ILKDQGEHFEAV